1 MILAAIIGVLFY
13 RAAVQHELNKA
24 LWVIIGVLSYFAG
37 QFIAGFAIGM
47 VSPGLLDD
55 TVSMIIVG
63 LISGIVAVGIA
74 YWIMVNTAK
83 KNVIQKEKEKKDLI
97 DNF

>member
-24 LWVIIGVLSYFAG
+24 LWVIIGILSYFAG
-37 QFIAGFAIGM
+37 QFIAGFIIGI

-55 TVSMIIVG
+55 KLSIIVVG
-63 LISGIVAVGIA
+63 LISGIIAVGVT
-74 YWIMVNTAK
+74 YWMLLNTAK
-83 KNVIQKEKEKKDLI
+83 KNVIQKEKEQKDLI